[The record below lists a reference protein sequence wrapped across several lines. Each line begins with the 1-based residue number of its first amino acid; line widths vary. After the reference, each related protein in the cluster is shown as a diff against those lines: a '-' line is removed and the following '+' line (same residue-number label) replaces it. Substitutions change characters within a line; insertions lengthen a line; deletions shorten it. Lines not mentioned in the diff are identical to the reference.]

1 MAPSGR
7 AKRSIK
13 LPKKY
18 ENGLDDK
25 SGSEDDTPP
34 SKTAS
39 NKRKS
44 NDDDNN
50 NPPKSAKTTTTTTHT
65 SITTKKDY
73 NKNEAL
79 FKQFDSATS
88 KVAKVGDV
96 GYKFYKDFNG
106 ELFCGYVVEIR
117 PLAEGGK
124 DRRCVYS
131 DYDGEDLTMQQLES
145 LPNNNNNSR
154 TSTDTPMNSESLPT
168 TNNTK
173 GDEDCIVQRVD
184 NSKSAAAI
192 NKDGGSGTGITEKRS
207 SSIDTMAKGVSITKD
222 CGGSI
227 AKDSDMC
234 VDVDTMAKGG
244 SITKDAD
251 VDVAGGGKTA
261 GLEFVVELCRPQLS
275 KARGLNARSEW
286 GEDIKNDEAVR
297 LGFVKLS
304 ADGKSFN
311 CYLCDATVKARH
323 PFSPDS
329 YMGKTGHKY
338 TDKHEKNLQA
348 KLWNMDRAK
357 QRAAQGKKPDK
368 EVKYGRQTSMI
379 GFFRRGPTSTA
390 TTSRPSTS
398 TTSRSVATSTSAAG
412 TNTNSAST
420 QSATAAAGKF

>member
-1 MAPSGR
+1 MADTRTFDCNNNDIGTTIAIDIYDVLILQTMEPTR
-7 AKRSIK
+7 RSSRK
-13 LPKKY
+13 PVPKKRLA
-18 ENGLDDK
+18 ESDDDT
-25 SGSEDDTPP
+25 SIDTPP
-34 SKTAS
+34 TKTTS
-39 NKRKS
+39 STNNKRKS

-50 NPPKSAKTTTTTTHT
+50 NPPKSAKTTTTTTTHT
-65 SITTKKDY
+65 SKTTEADKIQ
-73 NKNEAL
+73 NKA
-79 FKQFDSATS
+79 
-88 KVAKVGDV
+88 
-96 GYKFYKDFNG
+96 
-106 ELFCGYVVEIR
+106 
-117 PLAEGGK
+117 
-124 DRRCVYS
+124 

-154 TSTDTPMNSESLPT
+154 TSTDTPMYSESLPT

-207 SSIDTMAKGVSITKD
+207 SSIDTMDKGVSITKD
-222 CGGSI
+222 SGGSI
-227 AKDSDMC
+227 TKDSDMC

-244 SITKDAD
+244 SITKDSSGSITKDAD

-261 GLEFVVELCRPQLS
+261 GLELVVEVCRPQSS
-275 KARGLNARSEW
+275 KARGLKARSEW
-286 GEDIKNDEAVR
+286 GEEIKNDEAVR

-304 ADGKSFN
+304 ADGKSFD

-329 YMGKTGHKY
+329 YMGKTGHCY
-338 TDKHEKNLQA
+338 TDKHVKNLGA
-348 KLWNMDRAK
+348 KLWNMNRAK

-379 GFFRRGPTSTA
+379 GFFRRGPTSTT

-398 TTSRSVATSTSAAG
+398 TTSRSVTTSTSAAG

-420 QSATAAAGKF
+420 QSTTAATGKF